1 MILYEAI
8 IQSILTL
15 KLNEKLRDNNLS
27 VHIHEFDYE
36 IAMVGR
42 KRCDDVD
49 ILPCGCGNII
59 GNMRGKEVLQW

>member
-1 MILYEAI
+1 MYEAI

-15 KLNEKLRDNNLS
+15 KLNEKLRDDYLS
-27 VHIHEFDYE
+27 VHIHVFDYE

-59 GNMRGKEVLQW
+59 GKMRGKEVLQW